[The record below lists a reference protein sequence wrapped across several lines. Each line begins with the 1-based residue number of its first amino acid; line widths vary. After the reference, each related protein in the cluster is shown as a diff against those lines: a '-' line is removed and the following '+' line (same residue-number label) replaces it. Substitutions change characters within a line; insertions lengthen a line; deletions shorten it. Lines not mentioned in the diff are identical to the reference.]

1 MRLRCGFFGLLLT
14 LACSGCSLLDP
25 YACREQARSIDAVG
39 PLHELGR
46 AANDTIGVPHGR
58 GFIGAVQFRGVEEQK
73 NLIWQVLVFDLQ
85 EDSVTAVHLHE
96 GSTPSTQILL
106 DFPIRFFGGPSVTMN
121 WGGSEP
127 YFSAVSYDTFFDRL
141 KRAGLYIDVHTRRR
155 PEGALRGELQPE
167 RFSDWKDALCS

>member
-1 MRLRCGFFGLLLT
+1 MKLRGAFFCLLATLT
-14 LACSGCSLLDP
+14 CSGCFLLDP

-58 GFIGAVQFRGVEEQK
+58 AFVGAVQFRGAEEQK

-85 EDSVTAVHLHE
+85 DDSVTAVHLHD
-96 GSTPSTQILL
+96 STTPSSQILL
-106 DFPIRFFGGPSVTMN
+106 DLPIRFFGGPSVTMN

-127 YFSAVSYDTFFDRL
+127 YFGSVSYNSFFDQL

-155 PEGALRGELQPE
+155 PAGALRGELQPE
-167 RFSDWKDALCS
+167 QLSDWKDALCS